1 MPNRKIPR
9 ATAKRLPVYYRYL
22 NVLLNANKHRVSSTE
37 LSEAVQVDSA
47 TIRRDFSYFGE
58 LGKRGYGYDVE
69 KLLNQ
74 RRPSGGRFPRVGPD
88 ELQLPPEHQP
98 ADFSGL

>member
-1 MPNRKIPR
+1 MPTRKIPR

-22 NVLLNANKHRVSSTE
+22 NALLNANKRRVSSTE

-69 KLLNQ
+69 SLIKFLTRTSSQ
-74 RRPSGGRFPRVGPD
+74 V
-88 ELQLPPEHQP
+88 
-98 ADFSGL
+98 